1 MGARTYNPHNPYIT
15 EGRLAIKSEMLFMNS
30 LNLMGRISV
39 ENTARDIA
47 KGVEMLIAIAEVMS
61 VPRSAGSMP

>member
-1 MGARTYNPHNPYIT
+1 MNTLNF
-15 EGRLAIKSEMLFMNS
+15 EGT
-30 LNLMGRISV
+30 ISM

-47 KGVEMLIAIAEVMS
+47 KGVEILIAIAEVMR